1 MSNVLEWDLQTFHYL
16 ILSIQI
22 LKDALGFLYTDI
34 ANHTDIANPIDLR
47 QTWGLWGSKIIEPF
61 IEEILDEKRKGP

>member
-34 ANHTDIANPIDLR
+34 ANPIDLR

-61 IEEILDEKRKGP
+61 IEEILDEKRKGS